1 MKKII
6 ILSKNNLYPDPSQL
20 KSSVQNWHV
29 YVKSWSQWVM
39 MSVYWI
45 NGINPI
51 LTLCLQCP
59 FCNLLILTWSI
70 SWTKGFLNCKQEIQ
84 ESGRFDFVENYKRY
98 LNLRRY
104 FDFGH
109 IAKKRCQI
117 SPLSRMFEFLALYSK
132 QRIRILCSGVR
143 FGAIFWQW
151 DQSHNTFWD

>member
-1 MKKII
+1 MLTEKITLQRLKESKDNFVKKII
-6 ILSKNNLYPDPSQL
+6 RSYRICENIWWARYR
-20 KSSVQNWHV
+20 
-29 YVKSWSQWVM
+29 
-39 MSVYWI
+39 SVYWI

-70 SWTKGFLNCKQEIQ
+70 SWTKGFQNCKQEIQ

-104 FDFGH
+104 FDLGH
-109 IAKKRCQI
+109 IAKKRFQI
-117 SPLSRMFEFLALYSK
+117 SPLSRMFEFPALYCK